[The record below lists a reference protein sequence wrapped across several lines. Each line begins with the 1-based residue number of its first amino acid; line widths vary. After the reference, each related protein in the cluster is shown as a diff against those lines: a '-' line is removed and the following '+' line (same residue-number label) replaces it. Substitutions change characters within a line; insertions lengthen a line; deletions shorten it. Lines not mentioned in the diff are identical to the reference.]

1 MLYSVE
7 VGLGVSDT
15 IVVEVAYSQSMP
27 IREHLMQLGLSSVHF
42 ANQSFLRPRV
52 YLLKSNCF
60 MPTLILRFLHAAHPA
75 LDF

>member
-15 IVVEVAYSQSMP
+15 VVVEAAYSQSMP

-42 ANQSFLRPRV
+42 TNQSFLRPPSSFV
-52 YLLKSNCF
+52 
-60 MPTLILRFLHAAHPA
+60 
-75 LDF
+75 

>member
-1 MLYSVE
+1 VE

-15 IVVEVAYSQSMP
+15 VVVEAAYSQSMP

-42 ANQSFLRPRV
+42 ANQSFLRRPSSFVR
-52 YLLKSNCF
+52 KWFF
-60 MPTLILRFLHAAHPA
+60 MPTLILRLLHAAHPA